1 MKIAIIGYGKM
12 GKEIETMAL
21 QYQHEIVAKIDN
33 ESDWTTQLEALKT
46 ADLAIEFT
54 VPDAVINNINKC
66 FDLKLPIVV
75 GTTGWYDKLPE
86 ITAKCNSLNQT
97 LLWAS
102 NFSIGANV
110 FFAINARLAEIMS
123 SQPQY
128 NVEVEE
134 IHHTQKLDAPSGTA
148 ISIANEILKNV
159 KTKHVWVNEKS
170 EKTEELS
177 IISKREGKVP
187 GTHIVQYQS
196 EIDVIEIKHE
206 AKNRKGLALGAV
218 KAAEWVKGKKG
229 VFQIKDMLNF

>member
-1 MKIAIIGYGKM
+1 MKIALIGYGKM

-21 QYQHEIVAKIDN
+21 QYNHQIVAKIDN
-33 ESDWTTQLEALKT
+33 ESDWITQLEALKS
-46 ADLAIEFT
+46 ADVAIEFT
-54 VPDAVINNINKC
+54 VPHAVINNINKC
-66 FDLKLPIVV
+66 FELNLPIVV

-86 ITAKCNSLNQT
+86 ISAKCNSLNQT

-110 FFAINARLAEIMS
+110 FFAINAKLAEIMGN
-123 SQPQY
+123 QPQY
-128 NVEVEE
+128 NVEIEE

-148 ISIANEILKNV
+148 ISIANDILKNV
-159 KTKHVWVNEKS
+159 KSKQVWVNNKS
-170 EKTEELS
+170 EKPEELS
-177 IISKREGKVP
+177 IISKREGSVP

-196 EIDVIEIKHE
+196 DIDVIEIKHE

-218 KAAEWVKGKKG
+218 KAAEWLNGKKG

>member
-1 MKIAIIGYGKM
+1 M

-21 QYQHEIVAKIDN
+21 QFNHQIVAKIDN
-33 ESDWTTQLEALKT
+33 ESDWTTQLEALKI
-46 ADLAIEFT
+46 ADVAIEFT
-54 VPDAVINNINKC
+54 VPHAVISNINKC
-66 FDLKLPIVV
+66 FELNLPIVV

-110 FFAINARLAEIMS
+110 FFAINAKLAEIMG

-128 NVEVEE
+128 NVEIEE

-148 ISIANEILKNV
+148 ISIANDILKNV
-159 KTKHVWVNEKS
+159 KSKQVWVNNKS
-170 EKTEELS
+170 EKPEELS
-177 IISKREGKVP
+177 IISKREGSVP

-218 KAAEWVKGKKG
+218 KAAEWLNGKKG